1 MDSDQKKKS
10 DYRKAVEEAQRMVAA
25 STRPRLP
32 GEMFVSDELIA
43 ERRLEAVKE
52 DYEGE
57 AWCDAVDFGACLEK
71 IGAKTDA

>member
-1 MDSDQKKKS
+1 MTAKNNESE
-10 DYRKAVEEAQRMVAA
+10 YRKAVAEAQRIVAA
-25 STRPRLP
+25 CTRPRLP
-32 GEMFVSDELIA
+32 GEMLVSDELIA